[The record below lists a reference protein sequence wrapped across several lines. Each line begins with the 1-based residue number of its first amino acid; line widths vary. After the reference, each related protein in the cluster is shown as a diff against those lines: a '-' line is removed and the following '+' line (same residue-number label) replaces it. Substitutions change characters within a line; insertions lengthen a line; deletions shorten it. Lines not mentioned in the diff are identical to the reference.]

1 MRALPDRCRI
11 APDGEPE
18 PEGVAGVNGRR
29 EGLPVILDHTG
40 DVRGLWQGVE
50 GKGCRCSWES
60 LEALPPG

>member
-29 EGLPVILDHTG
+29 EGLPVILDHAG
-40 DVRGLWQGVE
+40 MQGGYGRG
-50 GKGCRCSWES
+50 
-60 LEALPPG
+60 